1 MIHSPRRS
9 SRFVTLA
16 VGVAL
21 AAGGA
26 SLPSATASAAE
37 DGPLLSYIVNTKPN
51 SSHTRDAAE
60 AVAENGGIVVET
72 YRKIGVII
80 ARSSDPD
87 FARNLRARGTKG
99 DIWSVGQAR
108 TAGIEAS
115 NGDASVARAAGG
127 KAATARAA
135 ALTPDP
141 MESRQWDLPLIK
153 ATQAQEINPGSKRVV
168 VGILDDGI
176 DDTHQDLASQVDDSL
191 STNCL
196 TGKPDSSS
204 GSWRP
209 ASPTA
214 DYHGT
219 HVAGTV
225 AAARNG
231 VGVVGVAPGV
241 TLAAVKVV
249 NPDGFIYP
257 EAAICGFMWAAEHKF
272 DVTNN
277 SYYVDPWLFWC
288 RNDLDQAAV
297 QDAVLKAIA
306 YATKQDVFNVA
317 AAGNENYNLADKKTD
332 TASPDD
338 TTPVTRPVNND
349 CLSLPT
355 EAPGVVQVASV
366 TQAKA
371 KSSFSN
377 YGYGKIDVAAPG
389 SSILSTFPGNRYGT
403 ISGTSMASPHVAGV
417 AALLK
422 STHPKAD
429 PAQLLQ
435 LLRAQAD
442 PLPCPTTG
450 AAVAQCTG
458 TTAYNSLFGY
468 GLVDA
473 LDAVS

>member
-1 MIHSPRRS
+1 MISSPRRA
-9 SRFVTLA
+9 SRLGTLA
-16 VGVAL
+16 LGTAL
-21 AAGGA
+21 AAAGA
-26 SLPSATASAAE
+26 SLPSAPASAAE
-37 DGPLLSYIVNTKPN
+37 DGPLLSYVVNTKPN
-51 SSHTRDAAE
+51 SSHTRAAAE
-60 AVAENGGIVVET
+60 AVVANGGTVVET
-72 YRKIGVII
+72 YRKIGVVI
-80 ARSSDPD
+80 ARSSDPE
-87 FARNLRARGTKG
+87 FADNLRARGPKG
-99 DIWSVGQAR
+99 DIWSVGQTR

-115 NGDASVARAAGG
+115 VDDATAVASAGRR
-127 KAATARAA
+127 TARATA
-135 ALTPDP
+135 SAVTPDP
-141 MESRQWDLPLIK
+141 LESRQWDLPLIK

-176 DDTHQDLASQVDDSL
+176 DDTHQDLAAQVDDSL
-191 STNCL
+191 STDCL
-196 TGKPDSSS
+196 SGKPDSSV

-249 NPDGFIYP
+249 NPDGLIYP
-257 EAAICGFMWAAEHKF
+257 EAAICGFMWAAQHDF

-288 RNDLDQAAV
+288 RGDEDQAAV

-306 YATKQDVFNVA
+306 YATEQDVFNVA
-317 AAGNENYNLADKKTD
+317 AAGNENYDLANKTTD
-332 TASPDD
+332 ATSPDD
-338 TTPVTRPVNND
+338 STPVTRPVD
-349 CLSLPT
+349 AECLSLPT

-371 KSSFSN
+371 KSGFSN

-389 SSILSTFPGNRYGT
+389 SSILSTFPGDRYGT

-450 AAVAQCTG
+450 AAAAQCTG